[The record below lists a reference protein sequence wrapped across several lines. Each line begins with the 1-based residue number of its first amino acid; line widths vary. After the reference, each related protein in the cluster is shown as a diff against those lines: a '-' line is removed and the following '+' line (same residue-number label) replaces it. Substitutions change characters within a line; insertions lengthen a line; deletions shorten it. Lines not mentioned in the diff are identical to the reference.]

1 MQALTELGGGYWV
14 LTPLALN
21 DGSIVFVNRGFVP
34 TDKREGASWREE
46 ASGPV
51 MVTGLLRLSEPGGGF
66 LRPNDPRSDRWYSRD
81 VAAIAASRGLDRV
94 APYFID
100 LERAPDEAGLP
111 IGGLTVVTFPNNH
124 LVYAVTWGI
133 LALMAAAG
141 TAFLNVQVLQTRRWS
156 RRAGP
161 PRAESG
167 DAPLSCWK

>member
-1 MQALTELGGGYWV
+1 
-14 LTPLALN
+14 
-21 DGSIVFVNRGFVP
+21 
-34 TDKREGASWREE
+34 
-46 ASGPV
+46 

-161 PRAESG
+161 PES
-167 DAPLSCWK
+167 